1 MMTRQKNMTFGRVG
15 AAAILAF
22 PLGWMQQIRRIG
34 FGLVATIA
42 ILGFAGSASRAA
54 DGDRFEVTSIK
65 AVRPTLA
72 DTVAALQQRDIAR
85 AKAAFEAYD
94 SAWNGIEVYINTRSK
109 EMYDFLE
116 LNYQRKIAKALD
128 AATPDTA
135 ALLAD
140 AQVMLAKFDEA
151 IGLVSK
157 APPLN
162 PLYDDVA
169 RLRIVR
175 AHLREVVPALKAGDV
190 AKARK
195 SFEAFDGTWDSIEDL
210 IKARSD
216 DNYVAI
222 EKGMIEI
229 EQALMPDKPDV
240 AKVTA
245 LVNDVMAKYNAS
257 LAEVMKE
264 ARSRP

>member
-1 MMTRQKNMTFGRVG
+1 MERQTTTSCRVG
-15 AAAILAF
+15 AAAIF
-22 PLGWMQQIRRIG
+22 VSPSRWMQRLRRIG
-34 FGLVATIA
+34 FGVVATLA
-42 ILGFAGSASRAA
+42 IAGSAGHAA
-54 DGDRFEVTSIK
+54 DGERFEVTSIK

-72 DTVAALQQRDIAR
+72 DTVAALQQRDVAR

-94 SAWNGIEVYINTRSK
+94 SAWNGIEIYINTRSK

-128 AATPDTA
+128 AAPPDMA

-140 AQVMLAKFDEA
+140 AQVMLAKYDEA

-157 APPLN
+157 APALN

-195 SFEAFDGTWDSIEDL
+195 SFEAFDGSWDSIEDL

-229 EQALMPDKPDV
+229 EQALMPEKPDA

-264 ARSRP
+264 ARSKP

>member
-1 MMTRQKNMTFGRVG
+1 MVRQTTTSYRVD
-15 AAAILAF
+15 AAAILAR
-22 PLGWMQQIRRIG
+22 PAGWMQRLRRIG
-34 FGLVATIA
+34 FGVVATLA
-42 ILGFAGSASRAA
+42 IAGSAGQAA
-54 DGDRFEVTSIK
+54 DGERFEVSSIK

-72 DTVAALQQRDIAR
+72 DTVAALAQRDIAR

-94 SAWNGIEVYINTRSK
+94 SAWNGIEVYISTRSK
-109 EMYDFLE
+109 EMYEFLE

-140 AQVMLAKFDEA
+140 AQIMLAKYDEA

-157 APPLN
+157 APALN

-175 AHLREVVPALKAGDV
+175 AHLREVPPALKAGDI

-195 SFEAFDGTWDSIEDL
+195 SFTAFDSNWDSIEDL
-210 IKARSD
+210 VKARSD

-229 EQALMPDKPDV
+229 EQALMPEKPDP

-264 ARSRP
+264 ARSKP